1 MKHASEMTRAEILR
15 DAFGV
20 RRDKMQAA
28 GTSDRVSAIA
38 IGAQAECTRLEI
50 RIHQL
55 KDHQARTDAL
65 LKRLGIDASDE
76 ATEWW
81 KVENGS
87 GWTSHEK
94 TWAANDA
101 HAHISRWNE
110 DSTPKLEMEIGG
122 ECWIDQEECSSV
134 EDAMRRASFEAKEA
148 R

>member
-1 MKHASEMTRAEILR
+1 MKDASEMTRAEILR

-65 LKRLGIDASDE
+65 LSRLGSDE
-76 ATEWW
+76 ATE
-81 KVENGS
+81 
-87 GWTSHEK
+87 GWEESH
-94 TWAANDA
+94 
-101 HAHISRWNE
+101 
-110 DSTPKLEMEIGG
+110 P
-122 ECWIDQEECSSV
+122 
-134 EDAMRRASFEAKEA
+134 EDAGREVDR
-148 R
+148 